1 MTLSWTKD
9 NRYYKLLFQPTLFG
23 TTDVIRIWGRIGSN
37 LGGYKTISCDSEED
51 MITIIDSIKKRRK
64 YRGYKNDNN

>member
-1 MTLSWTKD
+1 MTLSWTKG

-23 TTDVIRIWGRIGSN
+23 TIDIVRIWGRIGSN
-37 LGGYKTISCDSEED
+37 LGGYKITSCDSEED
-51 MITIIDSIKKRRK
+51 VITIVDSIKKRRK

>member
-37 LGGYKTISCDSEED
+37 LGGYKITSCDSKED
-51 MITIIDSIKKRRK
+51 VITIIDSIKKRRK